1 MNHSFD
7 INLPKIIYKSTSIH
21 DSKFLEAFHS
31 YKNMDNV
38 FNRKFSIPLNKILGN
53 ITSNTNFLTFYQN
66 FAHVCLHYMLFF
78 SLHVI
83 FYMLLIHLYPIYF
96 LFFFV
101 IEDGMLKATETN
113 LNKVYSDIF
122 NALLKF

>member
-38 FNRKFSIPLNKILGN
+38 FNCKFSIPLNKILGN
-53 ITSNTNFLTFYQN
+53 ITSNTTFLTFYQN

-83 FYMLLIHLYPIYF
+83 FLHVINSFISYIF
-96 LFFFV
+96 SVFFGRYAKG
-101 IEDGMLKATETN
+101 DGN
-113 LNKVYSDIF
+113 
-122 NALLKF
+122 